1 MRTPKVFLV
10 SLVALVLL
18 AAGGCGQAEPEKRYQ
33 LRGEIV
39 KLDPATQVATI
50 QHEKIGDWM
59 DAMTMEFPVKPKP
72 EFDKLS
78 PGDQV
83 TGAVVVRGM
92 DYHVTDIK
100 VVAKKTET
108 PQ

>member
-1 MRTPKVFLV
+1 MRAQTLLV
-10 SLVALVLL
+10 SAFSALLLL
-18 AAGGCGQAEPEKRYQ
+18 AAGCGQAQQDKRYD

-50 QHEKIGDWM
+50 KHEKIGDWM
-59 DAMTMEFPVKPKP
+59 DAMTMDFPVKPKP

-78 PGDQV
+78 PGDQI
-83 TGAVVVRGM
+83 TGTVVVRGM

-100 VVAKKTET
+100 VVAKKAE
-108 PQ
+108 PLQ

>member
-1 MRTPKVFLV
+1 
-10 SLVALVLL
+10 
-18 AAGGCGQAEPEKRYQ
+18 
-33 LRGEIV
+33 
-39 KLDPATQVATI
+39 
-50 QHEKIGDWM
+50 M